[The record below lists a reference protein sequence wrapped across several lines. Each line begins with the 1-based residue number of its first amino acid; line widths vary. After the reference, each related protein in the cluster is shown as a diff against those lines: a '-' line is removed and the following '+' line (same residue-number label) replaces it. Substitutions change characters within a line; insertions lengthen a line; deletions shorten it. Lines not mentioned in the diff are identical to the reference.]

1 MVILNVYF
9 QCGFCFSYC
18 RIYRPIKFILFK
30 FKYNNDVATG
40 TVANKYS
47 LTRRLNPNA
56 TEKAAPHRN
65 NMQRSHN
72 HICSTNV
79 FTLTWILELFVRQI
93 FIRIHINDDG
103 IQSSLSHGSRVH
115 NRDMTYFFFVSCYTR
130 NVFVLPCLHTASC
143 RFEARKHWRRI
154 REGSHTNYLPSC
166 LLTASNHNDAS
177 RFTIHTHSHSRRRTH
192 RVRNEREHKIINKTS
207 SGHIAYKRTA
217 ATYAEWYT
225 QKREKKRDKREN
237 TNINRINNTH
247 ARE

>member
-9 QCGFCFSYC
+9 QCGFCFSYF

-115 NRDMTYFFFVSCYTR
+115 NRDMTYFFFLFRATRGMCLCYRACTLHHVDSKPESIGVGFGKGLTR
-130 NVFVLPCLHTASC
+130 ITC
-143 RFEARKHWRRI
+143 R
-154 REGSHTNYLPSC
+154 
-166 LLTASNHNDAS
+166 
-177 RFTIHTHSHSRRRTH
+177 
-192 RVRNEREHKIINKTS
+192 RVC
-207 SGHIAYKRTA
+207 
-217 ATYAEWYT
+217 
-225 QKREKKRDKREN
+225 
-237 TNINRINNTH
+237 
-247 ARE
+247 